1 MENAAND
8 SQSIS
13 EAGRHEVALNIQE
26 HLNYQEHRL
35 SQAEQLKERR
45 ELAGFLQETGQ
56 LPALSIDWAKSNFSE
71 IDEDTNGTITAVEL
85 LKVKED
91 DSYDRIMVKGVLLN
105 YQAIEDSKQD
115 DCEEPGL
122 TKEELKAFVDNRDQ
136 EKNSLRTLKLEEE
149 TIYSLPPS
157 LVDAATQKLGEG
169 AYAAAQRLLPNG
181 TLSEIK
187 SLCETLNEEY
197 ARATGDTTADRRNMK
212 VGHRFINEENLERIF
227 SSSQALQSAYP
238 DLCWKRPKQN

>member
-13 EAGRHEVALNIQE
+13 ETGRREVALNIQE

-35 SQAEQLKERR
+35 SQTEQLKERR

-56 LPALSIDWAKSNFSE
+56 LPALSIDWAQSNFSE
-71 IDEDTNGTITAVEL
+71 IDEDTSGTITAVEL
-85 LKVKED
+85 LKLNKD
-91 DSYDRIMVKGVLLN
+91 DSYDRIMVKGLLLN

-122 TKEELKAFVDNRDQ
+122 TKEELKEFVDNRDQ
-136 EKNSLRTLKLEEE
+136 ENKSVRTLTLEEE
-149 TIYSLPPS
+149 TFYALPPS
-157 LVDAATQKLGEG
+157 LVEAATQKMGEG
-169 AYAAAQRLLPNG
+169 AYATAQRLLPHG

-187 SLCETLNEEY
+187 SLSETLNKEY
-197 ARATGDTTADRRNMK
+197 ARTTGDTTADRRDMK

-227 SSSQALQSAYP
+227 SKSQALQSAYP